1 MTDLDQR
8 IADTLRERAG
18 GAVDTDRLTARAVGA
33 GRARRRRRRVGAA
46 LGLVAVLGLGVA
58 TAGGLPVPA
67 PWPHA
72 APAAAPVAPPRAPD
86 APVAAAAPQLV
97 GTDAG
102 VLHFGV
108 DTTRARYLGW
118 ESGRGVESVLVEVA
132 GGRRVA
138 IDVAPGPTEVEQA
151 RHEGMIYGPDRTAS
165 ADFAGRVERLP
176 PAGPG
181 GEPGWVLRWRIGPL
195 HARATTVG
203 PDDTAVRTAVG
214 ALRMDQAHRCATPL
228 RLTMLPAN
236 AFLSRCAVNV
246 VDFPDSLDVTLTIV
260 ALGPKLMEVRLER
273 HSEIAGGRATGNRMI
288 GGRAAYLYP
297 GGEQLELLGIPKAHL
312 VARFGWP
319 QQGFTEADAAT
330 VLGGARIA
338 DDLTR
343 PESWD

>member
-8 IADTLRERAG
+8 IASTLRERAE
-18 GAVDTDRLTARAVGA
+18 GAVDTDLLTARAVGA
-33 GRARRRRRRVGAA
+33 GRARRRRRRVGAGAA
-46 LGLVAVLGLGVA
+46 LGLVAVLGFGV
-58 TAGGLPVPA
+58 TTGGLPVPT
-67 PWPHA
+67 PS
-72 APAAAPVAPPRAPD
+72 PAAAPVAPPRAPD
-86 APVAAAAPQLV
+86 APVAAAAPELV

-138 IDVAPGPTEVEQA
+138 IDVAPGPVEVERS
-151 RHEGMIYGPDRTAS
+151 RHEGMSYGPDRTAS
-165 ADFAGRVERLP
+165 ADFDGRVERLP

-181 GEPGWVLRWRIGPL
+181 GQPGWVLRWRIGPL
-195 HARATTVG
+195 HARAITVG

-214 ALRMDQAHRCATPL
+214 ALRMDRAHRCPAPL
-228 RLTMLPAN
+228 RLTTLPAD
-236 AFLSRCAVNV
+236 AFLARCAVNMV
-246 VDFPDSLDVTLTIV
+246 NFPDSVDVTLTV
-260 ALGPKLMEVRLER
+260 GAPGEKLMDVRLER
-273 HSEIAGGRATGNRMI
+273 HSEFDGGRATGNRTI
-288 GGRAAYLYP
+288 GGRPAYLHP
-297 GGEQLELLGIPKAHL
+297 GGEELELLGIPKAHL
-312 VARFGWP
+312 TARFGP
-319 QQGFTEADAAT
+319 APQGFTEADAAT